1 MNVGKSSALKIG
13 LLILI
18 VAYLFFNAHSL
29 FNLNWWG
36 EWERISSNPTMQ
48 FYIYIEDI
56 VAAVGMVFRF
66 LAGIIAVGVVAYY
79 FKKVLPSRE
88 KIYKILKVIIVF
100 EAIYWFGLLSTVGV
114 EIYFFATATHTSI
127 IAALMSLM
135 EGTLANTI
143 EAIVLPIILL
153 VLAFKLNPKKPSSI
167 PIKWAL
173 ISGTILIFALWLVN
187 LSLWVLLVST
197 GDWSGVTNYPVNTV
211 SFILTVVGMLLL
223 SLYTAGFTISYARA
237 KSPVLSLRTVG
248 VIITTLGLY
257 FLWEYLSWIFFGGDY
272 LWSYWYAWFLGHN
285 LDLWMLALP
294 LLGIPLLFYKET
306 QAVSS
311 PT

>member
-1 MNVGKSSALKIG
+1 MWPQKNTPLKTG
-13 LLILI
+13 LLIVAI
-18 VAYLFFNAHSL
+18 AYLLFNAHSL

-36 EWERISSNPTMQ
+36 EWDRITTNPTWQ

-79 FKKVLPSRE
+79 FKKVLPTRE

-114 EIYFFATATHTSI
+114 EIYVFASATHTSI

-135 EGTLANTI
+135 EGTIANTI

-173 ISGTILIFALWLVN
+173 VSGTVLIFALWLVN
-187 LSLWVLLVST
+187 LSLWVLLAST

-223 SLYTAGFTISYARA
+223 SLYTAGYTISYARA
-237 KSPVLSLRTVG
+237 KSPVLSIRTVG
-248 VIITTLGLY
+248 VIITALGLY

>member
-1 MNVGKSSALKIG
+1 MWPQRNTPFKTG
-13 LLILI
+13 LLIVAI
-18 VAYLFFNAHSL
+18 AYLLFNAHSL

-114 EIYFFATATHTSI
+114 EIYGFATATHTSI

-223 SLYTAGFTISYARA
+223 SLYTAGFTISYVRA
-237 KSPVLSLRTVG
+237 KSPMLSLRTVG

>member
-1 MNVGKSSALKIG
+1 MWPQRNTPFKTG
-13 LLILI
+13 LLIVAI
-18 VAYLFFNAHSL
+18 AYLLFNAHSL

-36 EWERISSNPTMQ
+36 EWERISSNPTWQ

-114 EIYFFATATHTSI
+114 EIYGFATATHTSI

-173 ISGTILIFALWLVN
+173 ISGTVLIFALWLVN
-187 LSLWVLLVST
+187 LSLWVLLAST

-223 SLYTAGFTISYARA
+223 SLYTAGFTISYVRA
-237 KSPVLSLRTVG
+237 KSPMLSLRTVG